1 MEATLSSKN
10 QVTIPKEVRQY
21 LNLHPGD
28 RFKFFLQPDGAVV
41 ILPKIRTSKLK
52 GTLPKRRV
60 PVSVDE
66 MNTAVEIGAGQWA
79 RR

>member
-21 LNLHPGD
+21 LKLQPGD

-41 ILPKIRTSKLK
+41 ILPKLRAETLK
-52 GTLPKRRV
+52 GSLPKQRK
-60 PVSVDE
+60 PVTVDE
-66 MNTAVEIGAGQWA
+66 MNTAIKAGAVQRT